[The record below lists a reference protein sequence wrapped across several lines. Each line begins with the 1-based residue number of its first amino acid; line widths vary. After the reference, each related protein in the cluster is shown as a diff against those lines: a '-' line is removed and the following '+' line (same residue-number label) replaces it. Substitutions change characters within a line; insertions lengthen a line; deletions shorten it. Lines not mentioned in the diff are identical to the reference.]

1 MPHHIMKFQV
11 SSAGLLKALMDIFKA
26 VPVKSPTPIL
36 ENFLF
41 CLKDSKLVLTASDS
55 ELTLRTTIEVTSCDE
70 EGEMAVP
77 ARNFLDLLKEIP
89 DQPIDI
95 RTVSDSSF

>member
-1 MPHHIMKFQV
+1 MKFQV

-70 EGEMAVP
+70 EGEC
-77 ARNFLDLLKEIP
+77 LDYEQEENVLKT
-89 DQPIDI
+89 QYK
-95 RTVSDSSF
+95 TNAK